1 MDYDIMLGKQVADTT
16 AILDDRPGAFPR
28 DAMHQPQLEVPA
40 ISDSAPGLL
49 AIMDRDEGDP
59 DETEEAEPDGLP
71 EAAPADGLPEAAPAG
86 AAAAAAERVRWPAD
100 GLHQGMFTF
109 RVIRRTANNGKI
121 VTQWEA
127 ECPHHSDPT
136 DASSTKC
143 RKAMQ
148 FDDDKSKADVLVKLK
163 WWCLAGRRA
172 SCRAANPETSH
183 RHIVIPEKVSAAKVE
198 RKFAMALTA
207 PSWLLDKD
215 ADPESLS
222 ADSSEGSGLVE
233 DGSVPE

>member
-1 MDYDIMLGKQVADTT
+1 MLGKQVAATT
-16 AILDDRPGAFPR
+16 GILDDRPGAFPR

-59 DETEEAEPDGLP
+59 DETEEAEP
-71 EAAPADGLPEAAPAG
+71 DGLPEAAPAG

-183 RHIVIPEKVSAAKVE
+183 RHMVIPEKVSAAKVE
-198 RKFAMALTA
+198 RRMAVFQNDSEGWQCFRMTE
-207 PSWLLDKD
+207 P
-215 ADPESLS
+215 LS

-233 DGSVPE
+233 DGSVSE